1 MAVYVDTFRNVDG
14 VLALQFDGH
23 GHPWSVPTTAL
34 REDDRVIICAEIAG
48 VERESTEVDIDIAGK
63 CLTIRVN
70 GSRADAATARR
81 LISEWASVPVTPE
94 LGAAEA
100 LDLDGMTASYEDGS
114 LRIEIPVVS
123 RPVKRRVSMPRIAA
137 VAAVGVSPL
146 SFNAVSPFP
155 RR

>member
-34 REDDRVIICAEIAG
+34 REDDRVIVCAEIAG
-48 VERESTEVDIDIAGK
+48 VERESTEVDIYVAGE

-81 LISEWASVPVTPE
+81 LTSEWASVPVTPE
-94 LGAAEA
+94 LGSAEA
-100 LDLDGMTASYEDGS
+100 LDLEALTTSYEDGS

-123 RPVKRRVSMPRIAA
+123 RPAKRRVSVPS
-137 VAAVGVSPL
+137 VAPVATVEVSPL